1 MPLIKYRDK
10 KFSAERAEVIN
21 QANAIIA
28 DYKEQGFDLTLRQLF
43 YQFVSRDLIPNKQK
57 EYDRLGEIISDARLA
72 GLVDWDA
79 IVDRTRQLRGLSH
92 WKNPAEI
99 VKVVSEQFR
108 IDKWADQPNRIEVW
122 IEKDALVGVIEG
134 ICTELDVPYFSCRGY
149 TSQSEM
155 WGAAMRL
162 RSYVKAKQMPIIIHL
177 GDHDP
182 SGIDMT
188 RDITDRLC
196 EFAFCKIE
204 VVRIALN
211 FDQVQ
216 QYNPPP
222 NPCKL
227 TDSRATGYI
236 SKHGQESWE
245 LDALEPRVIASLI
258 QNEVFAYRD
267 VRKWKAAL
275 AKEDQMR
282 KDLTA
287 CSEKWPEVCK
297 FLHEAD

>member
-1 MPLIKYRDK
+1 MPLIKYREK

-79 IVDRTRQLRGLSH
+79 IIDRTRQLRGLSH

-134 ICTELDVPYFSCRGY
+134 ICTDLDVPYFSCRGY

-216 QYNPPP
+216 KYDPPP

-258 QNEVFAYRD
+258 QNEVYTYRD
-267 VRKWKAAL
+267 VRKWKAAI
-275 AKEDQMR
+275 AREDQMR

-297 FLHEAD
+297 FLHE